1 MNKIELKKYKRT
13 ESRVFTGRPEGEKA
27 RKILNLDEFDKKDE
41 SVEIVIPDDTL
52 SVNSSFFSGMFQ
64 KSLKVLGEEKFRK
77 KYIFKCNKK
86 LIIEVNIEK
95 NIKICLLMLNA
106 ENKEV

>member
-1 MNKIELKKYKRT
+1 MLLRGP
-13 ESRVFTGRPEGEKA
+13 GRPEGEKA
-27 RKILNLDEFDKKDE
+27 RKDLKLDEFDKNDE
-41 SVEIVIPDDTL
+41 SIEIIIPDDTL

-64 KSLKVLGEEKFRK
+64 KSLKELGEEEFRK